1 MKRPVLFLS
10 IICISIICSTALVST
25 AISSICKSFNK
36 NDTEKSIDA
45 KHIPAG
51 KQLSE
56 DTKQAS
62 IKL

>member
-25 AISSICKSFNK
+25 AISSIAKSFNK

-45 KHIPAG
+45 KNIRTG

-56 DTKQAS
+56 ETKQAS